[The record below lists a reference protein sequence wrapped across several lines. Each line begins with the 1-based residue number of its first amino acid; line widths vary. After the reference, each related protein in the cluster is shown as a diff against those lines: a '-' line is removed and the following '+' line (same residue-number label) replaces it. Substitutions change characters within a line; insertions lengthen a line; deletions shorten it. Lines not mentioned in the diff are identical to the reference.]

1 MSDTSAAM
9 REFRFLDDK
18 RKQGGLSPSE
28 EQRWGEL
35 RQSLGLPEETV
46 APAQDVDPNAQMQGY
61 YAEDGNWYPYPQEA
75 QGYDPNAYAQQ
86 GYYAEDGNWYPYTVE
101 QLTEWALQQGYDP

>member
-1 MSDTSAAM
+1 MSDTRAAM

-35 RQSLGLPEETV
+35 RQGLGLPEEPAV
-46 APAQDVDPNAQMQGY
+46 AQVAYEADPNAQVQAQGY
-61 YAEDGNWYPYPQEA
+61 YAEDGNWYPYPE
-75 QGYDPNAYAQQ
+75 GYDPAASAQ
-86 GYYAEDGNWYPYTVE
+86 GYYAEDGNWYPYTV
-101 QLTEWALQQGYDP
+101 